1 MIAYV
6 ALLVAL
12 LALVSIVSKE
22 TSPTKE
28 IIVRETVVQSS
39 GSLNREPTAAVT
51 VHIDKNAGSVPETYA
66 QVGYLS
72 GPRSELVPLYGKRSE
87 ARRGRWFYYA
97 IVKDTKVP
105 VFVEGRDCMREV
117 ACDEIYDGSSV
128 IVPDIDP
135 GVSWKVKIY
144 GNERRI

>member
-12 LALVSIVSKE
+12 FALVSIVSKE
-22 TSPTKE
+22 TLPKE
-28 IIVRETVVQSS
+28 IIVRETVIQSS
-39 GSLNREPTAAVT
+39 GRELPAAVT

-72 GPRSELVPLYGKRSE
+72 GSGSDLVPLYGKRSE

-135 GVSWKVKIY
+135 GMSWKVKIY

>member
-12 LALVSIVSKE
+12 FALVSMVSREAEPK
-22 TSPTKE
+22 KE
-28 IIVRETVVQSS
+28 IIVLRQPPVSERPPLPPVTV
-39 GSLNREPTAAVT
+39 

-72 GPRSELVPLYGKRSE
+72 GGADLVPLYGKKSE
-87 ARRGRWFYYA
+87 SRRGRWFYYA

-105 VFVEGRDCMREV
+105 VYVEGRDCMREV

-128 IVPDIDP
+128 VVPDIDP
-135 GVSWKVKIY
+135 SMSWKVKIY

>member
-6 ALLVAL
+6 ALLIAIVAMV
-12 LALVSIVSKE
+12 AAMTKESMYIVKE
-22 TSPTKE
+22 SSPSPISPT
-28 IIVRETVVQSS
+28 TVVQ
-39 GSLNREPTAAVT
+39 RVF
-51 VHIDKNAGSVPETYA
+51 VDKNAGSVPETYD

-72 GPRSELVPLYGKRSE
+72 GPGNLIPLYGKKSE

-105 VFVEGRDCMREV
+105 VYVEGRDCMREV
-117 ACDEIYDGSSV
+117 ACDEIYDGSTV
-128 IVPDIDP
+128 VVPDIDP
-135 GVSWKVKIY
+135 SGTWKVKMY

>member
-6 ALLVAL
+6 ALLVAVI
-12 LALVSIVSKE
+12 ALVFVVSKE
-22 TSPTKE
+22 PSREPSKE
-28 IIVRETVVQSS
+28 IIVVRQPQEEQQPV
-39 GSLNREPTAAVT
+39 PKVT
-51 VHIDKNAGSVPETYA
+51 VHIDRNAGSVPETYA

-72 GPRSELVPLYGKRSE
+72 GGADLVPLYGKRSE

-105 VFVEGRDCMREV
+105 VYVEGRDCMREV

-128 IVPDIDP
+128 VVPDIDP
-135 GVSWKVKIY
+135 AMSWKVKIY